1 MRAFSFTQTSVFT
14 DDRYLFS
21 GNQLATFWD
30 LAENALTTEEMQGI
44 ALEMNFSETTFIYLP
59 IRKECVRKVRI
70 FTPGEEVPFA
80 GHPTLGTAFVLKHH
94 GIIDADAAEAVLE
107 LNIGPI
113 VVKFRGQNEVEMVQP
128 KPQLLEEY
136 SNHQAMANIL
146 GLSVDLIDDTW
157 PMQFVSTGLP
167 FLIVPITTLDAL
179 KTIQVDEKLLEEE
192 LATLP
197 SQNIVAFSRG
207 TVHPGS
213 HAHVRMFAPFV
224 GVSEDPATG
233 SAAGPLGAYLEN
245 YQCLPDHLRGT
256 EFILEQGFEIL
267 RPSKLVAQCCYDQ
280 EEISEV
286 KVSGKV
292 KLTAQ
297 GEFFL

>member
-1 MRAFSFTQTSVFT
+1 MRSFSFTQTSVFT
-14 DDRYLFS
+14 DARYLFS

-30 LAENALTTEEMQGI
+30 LAENALTAEEMQGI

-59 IRKECVRKVRI
+59 THAECVRKVRI

-113 VVKFRGQNEVEMVQP
+113 AVNFRSQNEVEMVQP

-136 SNHQAMANIL
+136 PHRQVMANIL

-157 PMQFVSTGLP
+157 PIQFVSTGLP
-167 FLIVPITTLDAL
+167 FLIVPITALDAL
-179 KTIQVDEKLLEEE
+179 KAIQVDAKLLEEE

-197 SQNIVAFSRG
+197 SQNIVAFCRE

-224 GVSEDPATG
+224 GVAEDPATG
-233 SAAGPLGAYLEN
+233 SAAGPLGAYLETHL
-245 YQCLPDHLRGT
+245 CLPDHPRGT
-256 EFILEQGFEIL
+256 DFILEQGYEIR
-267 RPSKLVAQCCYDQ
+267 RPSRLIAQCCYKQD
-280 EEISEV
+280 EISEV
-286 KVSGKV
+286 KVSGQV